1 MPNFYKENDDIQFH
15 FKHLDLDWVIQL
27 KEEDFADKGVAI
39 SVPSL
44 KVDEAFYE
52 LPEML
57 AAVRKTGLTFAPEAA
72 NDDLRGSLGK
82 DVDMN
87 VLCKSA
93 SIAYKHGWRRLKLYF
108 MVGFPSQPEDEAESI
123 IQCAVDNFGKIDIL
137 VNNAGI
143 LRVNDICEI
152 VTEDWD
158 LVLKTHVY
166 GTLFCSRKACGYMR
180 QQRYGR
186 IINVSSHAGLGMK
199 GQAPYSTAK
208 EAITGF
214 SRALARD
221 VAEYGITCNVIR
233 PLAAWRGIKKKV
245 EAMEVLRPVDVAA
258 LVTYL
263 VSESADHI
271 NGCIFEV
278 WRSHVGIFVDPPPVS
293 QVLWKHGDWTPEE
306 LQEAMPQTLTSGRSR
321 ENLPPT
327 FPPFFR
333 PPDEDEL
340 R

>member
-1 MPNFYKENDDIQFH
+1 M
-15 FKHLDLDWVIQL
+15 L
-27 KEEDFADKGVAI
+27 KGKVA
-39 SVPSL
+39 V
-44 KVDEAFYE
+44 V
-52 LPEML
+52 
-57 AAVRKTGLTFAPEAA
+57 TGA
-72 NDDLRGSLGK
+72 GGGLGK
-82 DVDMN
+82 AYA
-87 VLCKSA
+87 LSFAERGA
-93 SIAYKHGWRRLKLYF
+93 SVVVNDIGTSHDGYGITNDAADAVVEQIKKAGGTAVANYNS
-108 MVGFPSQPEDEAESI
+108 VAVEDEAESI

-340 R
+340 L